1 MTSRRI
7 LRYTENYTE
16 IYYDV
21 NTAPEY
27 VWSTVHHY
35 LDTVYSTPVPGYSL
49 LYTSTWI
56 QSTVHQYL
64 DTVYST
70 PVPGYSLQSVYS
82 TPISGYSLQ
91 SVYSTPVSGYSLQYI
106 STWIQSTV
114 HQYLDTVSPSEK
126 SEASQ
131 GIVEEETPHQVEDN
145 SHWDP
150 NHHRQSRHRGTSYSA
165 EEGLQLNN
173 KVRSI

>member
-1 MTSRRI
+1 MYG
-7 LRYTENYTE
+7 LQ
-16 IYYDV
+16 
-21 NTAPEY
+21 
-27 VWSTVHHY
+27 
-35 LDTVYSTPVPGYSL
+35 
-49 LYTSTWI
+49 YTSTWI

-70 PVPGYSLQSVYS
+70 PVPGYSLQY
-82 TPISGYSLQ
+82 T
-91 SVYSTPVSGYSLQYI
+91 

-131 GIVEEETPHQVEDN
+131 RIVEEETPHQVEDN

-173 KVRSI
+173 KVRSIQQSSQTSKSYIRESAIHLVNVSD

>member
-1 MTSRRI
+1 MYG
-7 LRYTENYTE
+7 LQ
-16 IYYDV
+16 
-21 NTAPEY
+21 
-27 VWSTVHHY
+27 
-35 LDTVYSTPVPGYSL
+35 
-49 LYTSTWI
+49 YTSTWI
-56 QSTVHQYL
+56 QSTVHLYL

-70 PVPGYSLQSVYS
+70 PVPGYSLQYTS
-82 TPISGYSLQ
+82 TWIQ
-91 SVYSTPVSGYSLQYI
+91 STVSLQYTNI
-106 STWIQSTV
+106 WIQSTVSLQYTSTWIQSTVHSTWIQSTV

-131 GIVEEETPHQVEDN
+131 GIMEEETPHQVEDN

>member
-1 MTSRRI
+1 M
-7 LRYTENYTE
+7 
-16 IYYDV
+16 
-21 NTAPEY
+21 
-27 VWSTVHHY
+27 
-35 LDTVYSTPVPGYSL
+35 VYSTPVPGYSL
-49 LYTSTWI
+49 QYDSIWI
-56 QSTVHQYL
+56 QSTIHQYL

-70 PVPGYSLQSVYS
+70 PVPGYSLQYTQYLDTVYS
-82 TPISGYSLQ
+82 TH
-91 SVYSTPVSGYSLQYI
+91 

-145 SHWDP
+145 SHWDL
-150 NHHRQSRHRGTSYSA
+150 NHHRQSRHGGTSYST